1 MSNYRCSIVS
11 DAWNFVYRSS
21 IPASRRAALFNRH
34 AGATGDDWQDGC
46 FWTATTISASWC
58 WICCSWSS
66 YFCSLSWQNYAA
78 ALVRAVIDTLV
89 RLEFKAPASHGRLR
103 WVEATNFQV
112 ELAFV
117 ESSLQF
123 VARTL
128 TVKQTFHY
136 YSNSITSVSAFEVYS
151 SFKESESCVY
161 IIGCFTFFLC
171 RCWSFMLLRTRCE
184 HKLSLPCVISTSL
197 LSLALDCVS
206 VTGFNPS
213 PHTNVCFLFV
223 VAII

>member
-78 ALVRAVIDTLV
+78 ALARTVIDTFV
-89 RLEFKAPASHGRLR
+89 RFEFQAPASHDRLR
-103 WVEATNFQV
+103 WVEATKFNFKV
-112 ELAFV
+112 ELVFV

-123 VARTL
+123 FAREHEQWSKLFIIIRTAL
-128 TVKQTFHY
+128 QA
-136 YSNSITSVSAFEVYS
+136 SAHSRSTRALRRASHAF
-151 SFKESESCVY
+151 
-161 IIGCFTFFLC
+161 ILLGCFTFFLC

-197 LSLALDCVS
+197 LSL
-206 VTGFNPS
+206 
-213 PHTNVCFLFV
+213 
-223 VAII
+223 